1 MKATTNDEARF
12 RRIMGQHADAIS
24 RYCLRRLPRS
34 DVNDA
39 VAETFTV
46 AWRKIG
52 QIPQEDETLP
62 WLYGVARNEV
72 MKAYRR
78 SGRMGRLRERLG
90 REPRYP
96 EPGPEPIVVRNAEGE
111 RLMRAVVTLK
121 PADQEVLLLRSH
133 EGLTVSELA
142 VTLGCSVEAAKKRS
156 SRAVSRLRKAA
167 GIPEPQGADSDS
179 RAIQQGGGDK

>member
-1 MKATTNDEARF
+1 MKSGSSTEERF
-12 RRIMGQHADAIS
+12 RRVMALHADSIS

-52 QIPQEDETLP
+52 QLPPEDETLP

-72 MKAYRR
+72 LKAQRR
-78 SGRMGRLRERLG
+78 SGRLGRLRDRLG
-90 REPRYP
+90 SQPRYP
-96 EPGPEPIVVRNAEGE
+96 EPGLDTTVVRNAEAE
-111 RLMRAVVTLK
+111 RLMRAVATLK
-121 PADQEVLLLRSH
+121 PGDQEVLLLRSY
-133 EGLTVSELA
+133 EGLSVPEVA
-142 VTLGCSVEAAKKRS
+142 VALGCSVEAAKKRH
-156 SRAVSRLRKAA
+156 SRAVSRLRKAV

-179 RAIQQGGGDK
+179 RAIQQGGET